1 MSDENLLKIKK
12 MLLKKHQKLVEDES
26 EVNIMLR
33 KVTEMINNQKNNIPI
48 VVSHEN
54 TPAGMS

>member
-33 KVTEMINNQKNNIPI
+33 KVTEMINNQKNNVPT
-48 VVSHEN
+48 VASHEN
-54 TPAGMS
+54 TPLAGT